1 VAASSRVGEF
11 APFSMMRIRLMTRV
25 ELHKR
30 PHSSPMRLPQ
40 NVFAPL
46 VYLEEA
52 AGQKVADILG

>member
-1 VAASSRVGEF
+1 
-11 APFSMMRIRLMTRV
+11 MMRIRLMTRV

-52 AGQKVADILG
+52 AGQKAADILG